1 MKEYSILSGINHP
14 DQLKNLSTKE
24 LYALAEEIRA
34 CIIQTVSRNGGHLA
48 SNLGVV
54 ELTLAMHR
62 VYSSPR
68 DKFIWDVGH
77 QCYVHKLLTGRASE
91 FSTIRKQGGL
101 SGFPKRSESP
111 HDIFDTGHASTSIS
125 AALGVLEG
133 ERLQKK
139 KGKVLCVIGDG
150 ALTGGQALEAL
161 NAVGHLKKD
170 LVIILNDNAMSIG
183 RNVGALSSYL
193 SRIALTGGYR
203 KFRYIVDFT
212 ISHIPFVGKALLR
225 WVYRLKRGVKGIFY
239 KENLFTDLGVKYV
252 GPVRGHDIERLTDV
266 LEHVRDFEGPVL
278 LHVLTTKGK
287 GYSPAEEEPSSYHG
301 VGPFAVETGKVDPS
315 LKTPGPT
322 TTSAFGSAVVAEAGK
337 DDKIVAITA
346 AMASGTGL
354 LPFKDKY
361 PDRFFDVGI
370 AEPHALTFAAGLAA
384 SGMKPVAAIYSTFM
398 QRSVDQL
405 IHDIALPGLPVVICM
420 DRAGLVGDDGETHQ
434 GVFDIVLFRNVPG
447 ISFLAPVSVN
457 EIRMA
462 LEWAL
467 KAERPVLIRYPKGGA
482 FSAGELQD
490 APFEEGKGVLVRS
503 KGTEKEKADTLI
515 LSLGG
520 LLEECCAA
528 SDILEKEG
536 TLCDVYHMRFI
547 RPLDRKGLVGLMGAY
562 EQILFVEEGIAAGGM
577 GEEIAV
583 LLKEEGLSPRFDA
596 LGIPREFLPQA
607 TRPQLIESCGLDRNS
622 LADKIRSIRSE
633 LRFSKVVDM
642 VKNDKWGSR
651 EL

>member
-1 MKEYSILSGINHP
+1 
-14 DQLKNLSTKE
+14 
-24 LYALAEEIRA
+24 
-34 CIIQTVSRNGGHLA
+34 
-48 SNLGVV
+48 
-54 ELTLAMHR
+54 
-62 VYSSPR
+62 
-68 DKFIWDVGH
+68 
-77 QCYVHKLLTGRASE
+77 
-91 FSTIRKQGGL
+91 
-101 SGFPKRSESP
+101 
-111 HDIFDTGHASTSIS
+111 
-125 AALGVLEG
+125 
-133 ERLQKK
+133 
-139 KGKVLCVIGDG
+139 VIGDG
-150 ALTGGQALEAL
+150 ALTGGQALEAM
-161 NAVGHLKKD
+161 NAAGHLKKD

-193 SRIALTGGYR
+193 SRLALTDGYR

-239 KENLFTDLGVKYV
+239 KENLFTDLGIKYV
-252 GPVRGHDIERLTDV
+252 GPVRGHDLDRLTDV
-266 LEHVRDFEGPVL
+266 MEHVRGFEGPVL

-315 LKTPGPT
+315 LKAAAGPT
-322 TTSAFGSAVVAEAGK
+322 TTSAFGAAVLAEAEK
-337 DDKIVAITA
+337 SDKVVAITA

-354 LPFKDKY
+354 LPFKETY

-398 QRSVDQL
+398 QRSVDQV

-447 ISFLAPVSVN
+447 ISFLAPVSVA
-457 EIRMA
+457 EIGMA

-467 KAERPVLIRYPKGGA
+467 KADSPVLIRYPKG
-482 FSAGELQD
+482 SAYSDGEVQD
-490 APFEEGKGVLVRS
+490 VPFEEGRGVFVRR
-503 KGTEKEKADTLI
+503 KDTEKADTLI
-515 LSLGG
+515 ISLGG

-528 SDILEKEG
+528 SDILEGEG

-547 RPLDRKGLVGLMGAY
+547 RPLDRKGLLELMGRY

-583 LLKEEGLSPRFDA
+583 MLKEQGMNLRFDA
-596 LGIPREFLPQA
+596 LGIPLEFLPQA

-622 LADKIRSIRSE
+622 LADKIRSVRSD

>member
-1 MKEYSILSGINHP
+1 MKEYPILSGINHP
-14 DQLKNLSTKE
+14 DQLKSFSSKE
-24 LYALAEEIRA
+24 LKALAEEIRSY
-34 CIIQTVSRNGGHLA
+34 IIQTVSKNGGHLA

-54 ELTLAMHR
+54 ELTLAMHK

-77 QCYVHKLLTGRASE
+77 QCYVHKLLTGRAGQ
-91 FSTIRKQGGL
+91 FPTIRKQGGL

-125 AALGVLEG
+125 AALGVLAG
-133 ERLQKK
+133 ERLQEKR
-139 KGKVLCVIGDG
+139 GKVLCVIGDG

-161 NAVGHLKKD
+161 NAAGHLKKD

-183 RNVGALSSYL
+183 RNVGALSLYL
-193 SRIALTGGYR
+193 SRLALTGGYR
-203 KFRYIVDFT
+203 KFRHIVDFT
-212 ISHIPFVGKALLR
+212 ISHIPFFGKALLR
-225 WVYRLKRGVKGIFY
+225 SVYRLKRGVKGIFY
-239 KENLFTDLGVKYV
+239 KENLFTDLGIKYV
-252 GPVRGHDIERLTDV
+252 GPVKGHDLERLSDV
-266 LEHVRDFEGPVL
+266 LEHVRESEGPVL

-315 LKTPGPT
+315 LKVAAGPT
-322 TTSAFGSAVVAEAGK
+322 TTSAFGAAVVAEAGK
-337 DDKIVAITA
+337 DDKVVAITA

-354 LPFKDKY
+354 LPFKENY

-398 QRSVDQL
+398 QRSVDQV

-420 DRAGLVGDDGETHQ
+420 DRSGLVGDDGETHQ
-434 GVFDIVLFRNVPG
+434 GIFDIVLFRNVPG
-447 ISFLAPVSVN
+447 VSFLAPVSVN
-457 EIRMA
+457 EIGMA

-467 KAERPVLIRYPKGGA
+467 RQQGPVLIRYPKGSA
-482 FSAGELQD
+482 FSAGEAQD
-490 APFEEGKGVLVRS
+490 VPFEEGKGVLVQ
-503 KGTEKEKADTLI
+503 KKEKADTLI
-515 LSLGG
+515 ISLGG

-528 SDILEKEG
+528 SDILESEG

-547 RPLDRKGLVGLMGAY
+547 RPLDKKALREFMGRY
-562 EQILFVEEGIAAGGM
+562 EQVLFVEEGLASGGM
-577 GEEIAV
+577 GEELAV
-583 LLKEEGLSPRFDA
+583 MLKEGGLDLRFDA
-596 LGIPREFLPQA
+596 LGVPQEFLSQA
-607 TRPQLIESCGLDRNS
+607 TRPQLIKNCGLDRNS
-622 LADKIRSIRSE
+622 LAEKIRSIRQE

-642 VKNDKWGSR
+642 VKNDKWKTR